1 MLGARHLSSRSR
13 NTLPEDRIEYNG
25 GGCDSVECVLEKDKG
40 RERERERERKNGA
53 RRAAHLDTEER
64 ELEWGKGKRET
75 QRVSECVHVENRK
88 RP

>member
-1 MLGARHLSSRSR
+1 M
-13 NTLPEDRIEYNG
+13 
-25 GGCDSVECVLEKDKG
+25 EKDKG

>member
-40 RERERERERKNGA
+40 REREREREREEEWSEARGA
-53 RRAAHLDTEER
+53 FGHRRERARVGERKERDTE
-64 ELEWGKGKRET
+64 
-75 QRVSECVHVENRK
+75 SE
-88 RP
+88 